1 MRCFQSPMAVD
12 AGEAQSPYL
21 YESLLNKNVGKQHQQ
36 YAKNWLHDRQR
47 VVWIEL
53 HSVRMR
59 CKVSSRMVNATQS
72 LQRIPRPVHSL
83 PSCRPQKA
91 SNLRPEMKWVV
102 KFLIRCCSQLQLDP
116 ARVNQEWLEHSD
128 LSPLAKDWTIWVFVL
143 FVASLAAFHL
153 SLKSIRTLGQQRGK
167 KSERKWNGRAQT
179 SKGRSLSYLS

>member
-1 MRCFQSPMAVD
+1 MLVNNINNMQKITRQTKSSLNRVTFCANALQSELKDGQCHPIITANSKT
-12 AGEAQSPYL
+12 SP
-21 YESLLNKNVGKQHQQ
+21 LLT
-36 YAKNWLHDRQR
+36 L
-47 VVWIEL
+47 
-53 HSVRMR
+53 
-59 CKVSSRMVNATQS
+59 
-72 LQRIPRPVHSL
+72 LQTT
-83 PSCRPQKA
+83 KA
-91 SNLRPEMKWVV
+91 SNLRTEMKWVV